1 MRPRKVKRGNTVYEM
16 RAKKN
21 GSQTPAPGQAVSLAN
36 EAPSTPSTDRLGIPL
51 ASETASQETLPATRP
66 SRPNPLHT
74 EMACIAPAR
83 FAHTHTPTQP
93 GCN

>member
-1 MRPRKVKRGNTVYEM
+1 MRQRKVKRGDTVYEM

-21 GSQTPAPGQAVSLAN
+21 GSQTPASGQAVSLAN
-36 EAPSTPSTDRLGIPL
+36 EAPSRPSTDRLGIPL

-66 SRPNPLHT
+66 SPPLPT
-74 EMACIAPAR
+74 EMACIAPAS